1 MMHKELNPELF
12 GERGLKSRVVEEP
25 PINQMVVLEKKVAD
39 NRQQMHQ
46 LAESMNRIVQQ
57 VNEFMK
63 STNHK
68 FEKIYQALQ
77 RLESNDQA
85 LNLDSAQKISQIHNR
100 LGERRTL
107 EIKVQELVDR
117 HNNVLKSYEVRMN
130 QMQKLIAEREAQ
142 LISSQALLNETKMEI
157 ARLKRV

>member
-1 MMHKELNPELF
+1 MHKELNPELF